1 MWKQTSKR
9 YPPKDHLRQSLLGL
23 SLGLSLIA
31 LSSPVKAH
39 ATEELPSTAAE
50 KAQQDQITFVILDA
64 ATREPIIGAVVR
76 CVGATT
82 PAMTDKNG
90 RCTLRFKT
98 AISSAQLD
106 ISCVG
111 YQRVTRTVAVPAGKA
126 VNVETAFVGLTNT
139 LQTPAYTVRTN
150 EGSCTSRAASFV
162 PEAGHDYEVVGV
174 SGKACGVA
182 VYDIAA
188 DGSLKAVPLANAVK
202 CSRR

>member
-1 MWKQTSKR
+1 MKLSFTGTAAI
-9 YPPKDHLRQSLLGL
+9 LLL
-23 SLGLSLIA
+23 A
-31 LSSPVKAH
+31 ACSSPAPVVQQGGGYDSGTQARIRLYGQNQKPTLITSGIDCAAGERGQKSNIGGSMGDAFGSLVGSVKSH
-39 ATEELPSTAAE
+39 SIGIPATENS
-50 KAQQDQITFVILDA
+50 KALGSKNAILSRA
-64 ATREPIIGAVVR
+64 FFRE
-76 CVGATT
+76 
-82 PAMTDKNG
+82 M
-90 RCTLRFKT
+90 
-98 AISSAQLD
+98 
-106 ISCVG
+106 
-111 YQRVTRTVAVPAGKA
+111 AVPAGKA

-139 LQTPAYTVRTN
+139 LQTPAYTVHTN

>member
-1 MWKQTSKR
+1 MITKAVLSPCPVQHQASLPREMLLRCPPITHPDLEDAPGPPPIEPMWKQTSKR

-31 LSSPVKAH
+31 LSSPVEAH

-106 ISCVG
+106 ISWL
-111 YQRVTRTVAVPAGKA
+111 PA
-126 VNVETAFVGLTNT
+126 
-139 LQTPAYTVRTN
+139 
-150 EGSCTSRAASFV
+150 S
-162 PEAGHDYEVVGV
+162 H
-174 SGKACGVA
+174 
-182 VYDIAA
+182 
-188 DGSLKAVPLANAVK
+188 
-202 CSRR
+202 